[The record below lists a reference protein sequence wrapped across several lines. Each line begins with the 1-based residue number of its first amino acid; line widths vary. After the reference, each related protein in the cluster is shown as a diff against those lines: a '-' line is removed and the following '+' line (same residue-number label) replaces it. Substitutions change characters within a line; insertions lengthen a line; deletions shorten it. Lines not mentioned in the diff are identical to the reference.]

1 MCNAFVWFMRET
13 EEYMRCHFDIVHGHD
28 WLTCKAIVQMNQVF
42 SRLLTYADVCCRM
55 LTYADVC

>member
-42 SRLLTYADVCCRM
+42 SRLLTYADVC
-55 LTYADVC
+55 